1 MTTQHFVITIDG
13 AAGTGKT
20 TVARELAK
28 RLGTEC
34 LDTGAM
40 YRAIAV
46 IAVDH
51 GIDPEDGVA
60 LAAALEERG
69 VRFDWEQEP
78 PAILLGGKDVS
89 QRIRDLDI
97 SSVVSIVAKHPE
109 VRKVLVKQQR
119 KIRDDRSMLVAE
131 GRDQGSVVFPDAP
144 VRFFLVADM
153 DERTNR
159 RVKQLRELGS
169 EVEVETVQQ
178 DIQARDYI
186 DSTREASPLI
196 CPDGAIRIDTSDK
209 TIEEV
214 TDIMEDAVRSFLS
227 A

>member
-28 RLGTEC
+28 RLGTEY

-51 GIDPEDGVA
+51 DVDPEDGVA
-60 LAAALEERG
+60 LAAALTARG

-169 EVEVETVQQ
+169 EVEVETVQK
-178 DIQARDYI
+178 DIQARDHI
-186 DSTREASPLI
+186 DSTREVSPLI

>member
-1 MTTQHFVITIDG
+1 MTAQHLVFTIDG

-40 YRAIAV
+40 YRAVAV
-46 IAVDH
+46 LSVDH
-51 GIDPEDGVA
+51 GIDPNDA
-60 LAAALEERG
+60 ASLAEAVEEKG
-69 VRFDWEQEP
+69 IWFDWEKQP
-78 PAILLGGKDVS
+78 PAILLGGEDVS
-89 QRIRDLDI
+89 VRIRDMDV

-109 VRKVLVKQQR
+109 VRKVLVKEQR
-119 KIRDDRSMLVAE
+119 RIRDARPMLVAE

-144 VRFFLVADM
+144 VRFFLVAEM
-153 DERTNR
+153 EERTIR
-159 RVKQLRELGS
+159 RVKQLRETGF
-169 EVEVETVQQ
+169 EVEVESVQE
-178 DIQARDYI
+178 DIQARDHI
-186 DSTREASPLI
+186 DTTRAASPLI
-196 CPDGAIRIDTSDK
+196 CPEGAIKIDTSDK

-214 TDIMEDAVRSFLS
+214 TDLMEDAVRSFLS

>member
-60 LAAALEERG
+60 LAAALTVRG

>member
-1 MTTQHFVITIDG
+1 MSSQNHVFTIDG

-40 YRAIAV
+40 YRAVAV
-46 IAVDH
+46 LAVDH
-51 GIDPEDGVA
+51 GFDPENGIVLAKEVA
-60 LAAALEERG
+60 DRG
-69 VRFDWEQEP
+69 VRFDWGEEP
-78 PAILLGGKDVS
+78 PAILLGEKDVS
-89 QRIRDLDI
+89 KRIRDLEI

-109 VRKVLVKQQR
+109 VREVLVKQQR

-144 VRFFLVADM
+144 VRFFLFAEM

-159 RVKQLRELGS
+159 RVKQLRETGS
-169 EVEVETVQQ
+169 EVEMETVQK
-178 DIQARDYI
+178 DIQARDHI
-186 DSTREASPLI
+186 DSTRAVSPLI
-196 CPDGAIRIDTSDK
+196 CPEGAIRIDTSDK

-214 TDIMEDAVRSFLS
+214 TDIMEDAVQSFLS
-227 A
+227 E

>member
-1 MTTQHFVITIDG
+1 MTTQHFVFTIDG

-28 RLGTEC
+28 RLGTEY

-60 LAAALEERG
+60 LAAALEKRG
-69 VRFDWEQEP
+69 VRFDWEQVP

-178 DIQARDYI
+178 DIQARDHI

>member
-28 RLGTEC
+28 RLGTEY

-51 GIDPEDGVA
+51 DVDPEDGVA
-60 LAAALEERG
+60 LAAALTVRG

-159 RVKQLRELGS
+159 RVKQLMELGS